1 MNKYEAM
8 IILSEAVKDA
18 AMEDA
23 IGHIRAEI
31 KKHGGEV
38 ESTTRLGKRAFAR
51 PLNKKDSGNY
61 VLIVF
66 SMEGTELKPLQARLK
81 LSEEVFRTQIVRARP
96 RPAAPAKVTEDVAN
110 DDA

>member
-1 MNKYEAM
+1 MNKYEAL
-8 IILSEAVKDA
+8 IILSDTVKDA
-18 AMEDA
+18 SMEDA
-23 IGHIRAEI
+23 IGHVRAEI

-38 ESTTRLGKRAFAR
+38 DSTTRLGKRAFAR
-51 PLNKKDSGNY
+51 PLNKKEAGNY
-61 VLIVF
+61 VLIAF

-96 RPAAPAKVTEDVAN
+96 RPATPAKVAEDAAN

>member
-8 IILSEAVKDA
+8 IILADAVKDT

-23 IGHIRAEI
+23 IGHVRAEI
-31 KKHGGEV
+31 KKLGGEV
-38 ESTTRLGKRAFAR
+38 DSTTRLGKRAFAR
-51 PLNKKDSGNY
+51 PLNKKDAGNY

-66 SMEGTELKPLQARLK
+66 SIEGGQLKPLQARLK

-96 RPAAPAKVTEDVAN
+96 RPASPAKVAEDVLN
-110 DDA
+110 DNA